1 MTSSNLNFQKSKKM
15 TQVNICQ
22 IICAKFHQNRHNR
35 FGCRASTHRHTH
47 TQTHTQTHTHTLI
60 HTPSV
65 SIATYSVKMTEY
77 KKIRGSVCFSLC
89 HYFNLWPVI
98 AKLLRQLFQ
107 SIRPRN
113 RRILARQSLSDK
125 RHTSL
130 MKVQLSKSSCLT
142 QCSSLPSHVFPAI
155 SIVTGSNKICS
166 MSSADSS

>member
-1 MTSSNLNFQKSKKM
+1 MTH
-15 TQVNICQ
+15 TD
-22 IICAKFHQNRHNR
+22 
-35 FGCRASTHRHTH
+35 RHTD
-47 TQTHTQTHTHTLI
+47 THTHTLGS
-60 HTPSV
+60 H
-65 SIATYSVKMTEY
+65 ATYSVKMTEY

-125 RHTSL
+125 RHSSL